1 MFQQSRPAA
10 ACGAVFAVVLFL
22 AAGDG
27 GYSPGREVLATLA
40 LTLAIPFLCH
50 VGHVLR
56 REGSSALVD
65 AAVFAGVGGIV
76 LKIASG
82 APEVARHEAHLTK
95 GTATYDAFS
104 KLADALTL
112 TSLLPLAVFCV
123 LTAVVALRTGAL
135 PAWLGVGAGITG
147 AALAVNSAFVGATF
161 MPAMLVFLLWSL
173 VASIQ
178 QTRARSGRRAAVTPV
193 GVPSR

>member
-1 MFQQSRPAA
+1 MSQQSRPAA

-27 GYSPGREVLATLA
+27 GYSPAREVLATVA

-56 REGSSALVD
+56 RAGASSLVD
-65 AAVFAGVGGIV
+65 AAVAAGVAGVV

-82 APEVARHEAHLTK
+82 APEVATHEAHLHK
-95 GTATYDAFS
+95 GTATYDAFA

-112 TSLLPLAVFCV
+112 TSLLPLAVFSV
-123 LTAVVALRTGAL
+123 LTAVVALRTRAL
-135 PAWLGVGAGITG
+135 PAWLGIGAAVTDV
-147 AALAVNSAFVGATF
+147 ALAVNSAVVGASF
-161 MPAMLVFLLWSL
+161 VPAMLVLLLWSL
-173 VASIQ
+173 LASIHLV
-178 QTRARSGRRAAVTPV
+178 RAAAPQRVTVAEPAL
-193 GVPSR
+193 R